1 MAKAVEKA
9 NRPIGS
15 SLDELLAEDNTLED
29 VSARAM
35 KRVLAWQIQQGMK
48 QRGLTKVAMAK
59 RMRTSRSALDRLLD
73 ETDTGL
79 AIDTLARAAR
89 ALGYKVKLELE
100 AA

>member
-1 MAKAVEKA
+1 MAKA
-9 NRPIGS
+9 NRHIGS
-15 SLDELLAEDNTLED
+15 SLDELLADDKVLEA

-35 KRVLAWQIQQGMK
+35 KRVLAWQVQQGMK

-59 RMRTSRSALDRLLD
+59 RMKTSRSALDRLLD

-79 AIDTLARAAR
+79 TIDTLARAAQ
-89 ALGYKVKLELE
+89 ALGYKVKLEFK